1 MNETDNKEINLNGV
15 IYVRK
20 DSITKAKPT
29 NTEGMPYVICRGHE
43 CGVHAGYLKNH
54 DGNHATLVKSRR
66 LWYWKAK
73 EGISLSAVA
82 KHGIA
87 ADVTLP
93 NELDEIWLGDVYEVI
108 PCTQEAM
115 ESIVKAGIREQS

>member
-1 MNETDNKEINLNGV
+1 MNEKDINEINFNGV

-20 DSITKAKPT
+20 DSITETKPV

-87 ADVTLP
+87 AEVTLP
-93 NELDEIWLGDVYEVI
+93 NELEEIWLGDGDGSGDGNGY
-108 PCTQEAM
+108 
-115 ESIVKAGIREQS
+115 G

>member
-1 MNETDNKEINLNGV
+1 MNETDYKEINLNGV

-20 DSITKAKPT
+20 DSIPETKPT

-82 KHGIA
+82 THGIA
-87 ADVTLP
+87 NDVTLP

>member
-1 MNETDNKEINLNGV
+1 MNENDSNEINLNGV

-20 DSITKAKPT
+20 DSITETKPV

-66 LWYWKAK
+66 RHCVLHQRQQVPDEPCKDYRH
-73 EGISLSAVA
+73 GRTRSSAFA
-82 KHGIA
+82 
-87 ADVTLP
+87 
-93 NELDEIWLGDVYEVI
+93 
-108 PCTQEAM
+108 
-115 ESIVKAGIREQS
+115 IRQFL